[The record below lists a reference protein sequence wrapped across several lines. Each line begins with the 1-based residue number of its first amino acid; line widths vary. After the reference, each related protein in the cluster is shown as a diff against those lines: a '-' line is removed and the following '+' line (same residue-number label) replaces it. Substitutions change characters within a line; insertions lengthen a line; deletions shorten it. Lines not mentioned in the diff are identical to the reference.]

1 MNFICSPTYAKFW
14 IKAEKHAKSHD
25 LCNIVKVSQ
34 FWGFYS
40 IFCLGRTNNE
50 AHICHLHSKMQLL
63 AKGGYSTKKNY
74 LQKLDWGQSRS
85 QNWRKTLKIFGKN
98 FYTFIIISIK
108 RKSVGGYSRCS
119 TKFCLLWHYLPR
131 YPLSY
136 DSPEMLS
143 NQSPIEPT
151 FI

>member
-1 MNFICSPTYAKFW
+1 MQKVMICAILLKFPSFGAFIQYFAWVGPTMKLISAIYIPKCNFWC
-14 IKAEKHAKSHD
+14 
-25 LCNIVKVSQ
+25 
-34 FWGFYS
+34 
-40 IFCLGRTNNE
+40 
-50 AHICHLHSKMQLL
+50 M

-74 LQKLDWGQSRS
+74 LQKVDWGQSRS
-85 QNWRKTLKIFGKN
+85 QNWRKTLKIFGKK